1 MHSSGISEDFAIL
14 KRETSGIKRIQTM
27 KHTFVKILVEVHRYF
42 LLHVV
47 QSEIRITIQLQL
59 GHVAKIA
66 GSVWETCFYKNTDFL
81 QV

>member
-1 MHSSGISEDFAIL
+1 
-14 KRETSGIKRIQTM
+14 M